1 MVFCATIH
9 DVAQVFGVGYSLD
22 ETTGD
27 MATIVKLLHVAMLAP
42 VVVLRLTIRYLSAN
56 EGNSYGLPALPIFVF
71 GFITIVIANSFCMLP
86 QIL

>member
-1 MVFCATIH
+1 M
-9 DVAQVFGVGYSLD
+9 GYSLD

-27 MATIVKLLHVAMLAP
+27 MATIVKLLRVAMLTP
-42 VVVLRLTIRYLSAN
+42 VVNVLRLIIRYLSAN